1 MVCLI
6 KYLPELADPATR
18 ILIVRQSQ
26 PQLKVSG
33 GMIDESHKIYP
44 HFGGVYKAQAMKWV
58 FPSGSTVQFAGIPD
72 EKALAGWQGSQLT
85 HVLIDEAAEHP
96 EATIL
101 FLLSRMRSASYKGKL
116 QLTMTCNP
124 NKHSFLYKWVE
135 WCLDEDGVPKKGT
148 ENITKYF
155 VNLNGSI
162 YWGDS
167 AEELYEK
174 YGYGKTLGKDFQC
187 RSFRFI
193 PMTIESNPIL
203 MRQNPDYYANLLA
216 QNRVNQL
223 RYLHGS
229 WSAEE
234 KTSSYWQR
242 EWCKVIDKIPDDVKI
257 VGRVRGYDLASSPE
271 PDSMSATKNPDYT
284 SGVLVSRDSL
294 GTYYIEHSKRYRKRS
309 GEVIQDI
316 IDTAFSDG
324 LDVPVVAPRDSGAGG
339 IAYYQYIVRML
350 SEHGITTRMDKMSG
364 HAGKLQRF
372 LPFASMCE
380 AGNVRIIR
388 GDWNEEFFQELE
400 SFEPNKRTSKKD
412 DQVDAVATAFNSIAK
427 TMHMPSFS
435 LPDLSRSSAMPF

>member
-1 MVCLI
+1 MSEKPLVFGPASPKQKMVMEDNFTDILLTGGGAGAGKSMVCLI

-167 AEELYEK
+167 VEELYEK

-203 MRQNPDYYANLLA
+203 MKQNPDYYANLLA

-223 RYLHGS
+223 RYLHG
-229 WSAEE
+229 
-234 KTSSYWQR
+234 
-242 EWCKVIDKIPDDVKI
+242 
-257 VGRVRGYDLASSPE
+257 
-271 PDSMSATKNPDYT
+271 
-284 SGVLVSRDSL
+284 
-294 GTYYIEHSKRYRKRS
+294 
-309 GEVIQDI
+309 
-316 IDTAFSDG
+316 
-324 LDVPVVAPRDSGAGG
+324 
-339 IAYYQYIVRML
+339 
-350 SEHGITTRMDKMSG
+350 
-364 HAGKLQRF
+364 
-372 LPFASMCE
+372 
-380 AGNVRIIR
+380 
-388 GDWNEEFFQELE
+388 
-400 SFEPNKRTSKKD
+400 
-412 DQVDAVATAFNSIAK
+412 
-427 TMHMPSFS
+427 
-435 LPDLSRSSAMPF
+435 